1 MERFKG
7 KGREPRHIK
16 VSLNIKGTFID
27 AYIFNLANKASVF
40 VHLNE
45 GALKGNGEIYYKGGV
60 DKFTFYN
67 VEARFST
74 FFGSFLLT
82 QGPRNQRKQDV
93 PYQQS

>member
-45 GALKGNGEIYYKGGV
+45 GALKGNGEIYYKGGASTNSL
-60 DKFTFYN
+60 FTTWKPD
-67 VEARFST
+67 FST
-74 FFGSFLLT
+74 FFGSFFADT
-82 QGPRNQRKQDV
+82 RPT
-93 PYQQS
+93 

>member
-45 GALKGNGEIYYKGGV
+45 GALKGNGEIYYKGASTNSL
-60 DKFTFYN
+60 FTTWKPD
-67 VEARFST
+67 FST
-74 FFGSFLLT
+74 FFGSFFADT
-82 QGPRNQRKQDV
+82 RPT
-93 PYQQS
+93 